1 MRSFWSNAIARRLP
15 WMLAIASVLG
25 AGALFALHARSHEAQ
40 QGAPSMTESPSKAGP
55 PWIYGRRDARFT
67 VIEYAD
73 LECPYCRAYFPV
85 LRRWIDA
92 HPDVDWQWRHL
103 PLPMH
108 QPAALGEAR
117 LAECAGEVGG
127 AAAFWN
133 AVAWIYGHTRGDG
146 QGLPAN
152 ARLPFAGV
160 TMQRCLDSSR
170 PDDIVRGQAAEATR
184 AGIAATPTL
193 RLLDRRTGRMLL
205 LPGPAD
211 GDTLLSAIDLLA
223 VYNAPRMLPSA
234 ASSKQG
240 IPNNNIEGKDAT
252 RYSRSEL
259 ASYKA
264 RSNNH

>member
-1 MRSFWSNAIARRLP
+1 MRSFWSAAITRRLP
-15 WMLAIASVLG
+15 WILAIASVLG
-25 AGALFALHARSHEAQ
+25 AGTLFALHARSHAAP
-40 QGAPSMTESPSKAGP
+40 QGAPSMTERPSKAGP
-55 PWIYGRRDARFT
+55 PWIYGRGAARFT

-133 AVAWIYGHTRGDG
+133 AAAWIYGHTRGDG
-146 QGLPAN
+146 QGLPAD

-170 PDDIVRGQAAEATR
+170 PDDIVRGQAAEAAR

-205 LPGPAD
+205 LAGPVD
-211 GDTLLSAIDLLA
+211 GDALLSAIDLLLED
-223 VYNAPRMLPSA
+223 NARHVIAPSAGPSA
-234 ASSKQG
+234 AISK
-240 IPNNNIEGKDAT
+240 
-252 RYSRSEL
+252 
-259 ASYKA
+259 
-264 RSNNH
+264 

>member
-1 MRSFWSNAIARRLP
+1 MRSPWSAAIARRLL
-15 WMLAIASVLG
+15 WILAIAPVLG
-25 AGALFALHARSHEAQ
+25 GGGWFALHSRSNTAPQ
-40 QGAPSMTESPSKAGP
+40 SAPSMVESPSKAGP

-73 LECPYCRAYFPV
+73 LECPYCRTYFPV

-146 QGLPAN
+146 QGLPAD

-170 PDDIVRGQAAEATR
+170 PDDIVREQAAEAAR

-205 LPGPAD
+205 LAGPVD
-211 GDTLLSAIDLLA
+211 GDALLSAIDLLLED
-223 VYNAPRMLPSA
+223 NARHATAPAAGPSA
-234 ASSKQG
+234 AISK
-240 IPNNNIEGKDAT
+240 
-252 RYSRSEL
+252 
-259 ASYKA
+259 
-264 RSNNH
+264 

>member
-1 MRSFWSNAIARRLP
+1 MRAPWSNAIARRLP
-15 WMLAIASVLG
+15 WILAIASVPG
-25 AGALFALHARSHEAQ
+25 AGAWFALHPRSHAAP

-85 LRRWIDA
+85 LRGWIDV

-108 QPAALGEAR
+108 QPAALDEAR

-127 AAAFWN
+127 VAAFWN

-146 QGLPAN
+146 QGLPSD
-152 ARLPFAGV
+152 ARLPFSGAAI
-160 TMQRCLDSSR
+160 QRCLSSAR
-170 PDDIVRGQAAEATR
+170 PDGFIREQAAEAAR

-205 LPGPAD
+205 LPGPVD
-211 GDTLLSAIDLLA
+211 GDALLSAIDLLSERDIRHTA
-223 VYNAPRMLPSA
+223 GGLSSPSPATLP
-234 ASSKQG
+234 
-240 IPNNNIEGKDAT
+240 NDT
-252 RYSRSEL
+252 SR
-259 ASYKA
+259 
-264 RSNNH
+264 